1 MEPPDRTE
9 PRARYGWQS
18 DFPEFKSSDPRAI
31 RERLQS
37 FVRDASPEQ
46 VRAWSDS
53 IPPLQRE
60 VGEVLLRARLAE
72 RYSAIIEY
80 ELPMESRRP
89 DVVLLVGDG
98 VLVIELKGKELPSQ
112 ADIDQAAAYARD
124 LRCYHRECWNGEV
137 VPVLVPTRVK
147 DAMQLRLNAYRV
159 LLTRGR
165 DACVLFVPPLDCL
178 DETWQYFV
186 DIGMCRL

>member
-1 MEPPDRTE
+1 MTE

-18 DFPEFKSSDPRAI
+18 DFPEFKSSDPRDI
-31 RERLQS
+31 RERLQA

-53 IPPLQRE
+53 IPPLQRQ
-60 VGEVLLRARLAE
+60 VGEVLLRDQLAE
-72 RYSAIIEY
+72 KYSAILEY

-124 LRCYHRECWNGEV
+124 LRCYHRECWNREV
-137 VPVLVPTRVK
+137 VPVLV
-147 DAMQLRLNAYRV
+147 
-159 LLTRGR
+159 
-165 DACVLFVPPLDCL
+165 DC
-178 DETWQYFV
+178 T
-186 DIGMCRL
+186 C